1 MEDDCN
7 RKRSFRNVNKYASNG
22 EIVVLKEIFKQK
34 FKFSEGH
41 QRAS

>member
-34 FKFSEGH
+34 FLLEGH